1 MIENNKN
8 NLIMKLNVE
17 NDDYFI
23 EKLKDLINESNF
35 IASTIKVKNIKI
47 VETEKEEKSCWEW
60 ICGFFTCC
68 FKGDNSDDLENSHF
82 VGIINIGNNC
92 YLNAGL
98 QILSRCYPLLIELLR
113 SSYRDDPLLKLLVK
127 SMKALLFGKDKFYDP
142 SKFIDIFCK
151 RNKDFIFGQ
160 QNCSQDFIRT
170 ILRNINDKLEKNME
184 YKYYFPN
191 QNELNSYKKFI
202 MENSIFP
209 ESKAF
214 SIFSGI
220 LKTQIYGFCKNCE
233 TKINNFSF
241 NSFVDQILYLDSFKT
256 KCKFSDILRKN
267 IGKQNKASMKC
278 PNCEEKIHLNSSST
292 FVKIPEI
299 FIFTL
304 ERFLGKNSKKI
315 PIEPDEFINIYDLI
329 DESYNINENKCNY
342 ELFAVNI
349 RLGNDLS
356 FGHEICHIKE
366 KNVWYTI
373 NDIQYYLKTE
383 EYLENSYGLFYR
395 RINDE

>member
-1 MIENNKN
+1 MK
-8 NLIMKLNVE
+8 KLN
-17 NDDYFI
+17 
-23 EKLKDLINESNF
+23 
-35 IASTIKVKNIKI
+35 
-47 VETEKEEKSCWEW
+47 W
-60 ICGFFTCC
+60 II
-68 FKGDNSDDLENSHF
+68 
-82 VGIINIGNNC
+82 VGIINVGNNC

-113 SSYRDDPLLKLLVK
+113 SNYKNDQLLKLFVK

-151 RNKDFIFGQ
+151 RNEDFIFGR

-170 ILRNINDKLEKNME
+170 ILRNINDTLEKNM
-184 YKYYFPN
+184 KYNLYYPKN
-191 QNELNSYKKFI
+191 QDELNAYQKFI

-220 LKTQIYGFCKNCE
+220 LKIQINGICENCG

-241 NSFVDQILYLDSFKT
+241 NSFVDQILYLDSFNT
-256 KCKFSDILRKN
+256 KSKFSEILRKN
-267 IGKQNKASMKC
+267 ISRQNKASMRC
-278 PNCEEKIHLNSSST
+278 PNCKEKIHSKSLST

-304 ERFLGKNSKKI
+304 ERFLGKNPKKI

-329 DESYNINENKCNY
+329 DESLNINQNKCNY

-356 FGHEICHIKE
+356 SGHEICHIKE
-366 KNVWYTI
+366 KNAWFTI
-373 NDIQYYLKTE
+373 NDMHSYLKTQ

-395 RINDE
+395 RINEE